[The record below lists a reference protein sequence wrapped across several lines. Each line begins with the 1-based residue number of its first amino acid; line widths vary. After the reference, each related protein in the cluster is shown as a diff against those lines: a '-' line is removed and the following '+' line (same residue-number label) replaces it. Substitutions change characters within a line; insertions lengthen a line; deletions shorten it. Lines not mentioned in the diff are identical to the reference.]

1 MDDTE
6 YDAATLNFNLVMGA
20 AMRLAEDTEDRCA
33 CLPPCQGNDWECA
46 CIRRAKLVLNIGGD
60 ITKTWDDRHGS

>member
-20 AMRLAEDTEDRCA
+20 AMRLAEDTEDPCE
-33 CLPPCQGNDWECA
+33 CLPPCQREDRA
-46 CIRRAKLVLNIGGD
+46 CPATDAPNWSR
-60 ITKTWDDRHGS
+60 

>member
-20 AMRLAEDTEDRCA
+20 AMRLAEDFEDPCE
-33 CLPPCQGNDWECA
+33 CLPPCQREDWECA
-46 CIRRAKLVLNIGGD
+46 CVRRAKLVLNIVGD
-60 ITKTWDDRHGS
+60 ITKTWDERHGS